1 MGAFLV
7 QVDFKSAEFTGTLV
21 RLVHLAAFSAWLGT
35 QIWVTFFAGITMFRI
50 LSRKN
55 FSAVQGVLFPK
66 YFALGVILVG
76 IAMVTFILDNPAATW
91 TTQNKIQV
99 TCLTV
104 CLLSTGLNLVY
115 VEPQASHVQRAKLK
129 IEAEEGADQCI
140 GKVDPDK
147 LKVLETNAHYVAL
160 SKKFGMLHALS
171 SISNLIGL
179 ASQVLHIWYLA
190 ANLKSI

>member
-1 MGAFLV
+1 M
-7 QVDFKSAEFTGTLV
+7 
-21 RLVHLAAFSAWLGT
+21 
-35 QIWVTFFAGITMFRI
+35 
-50 LSRKN
+50 
-55 FSAVQGVLFPK
+55 
-66 YFALGVILVG
+66 
-76 IAMVTFILDNPAATW
+76 
-91 TTQNKIQV
+91 
-99 TCLTV
+99 TV